1 MGDDFTFTIQIP
13 CDDDGFVLMRCPQC
27 GELFKLRP
35 ADYEADD
42 VAEVFCPSCGGV
54 SESYLTDDVIELA
67 EAIAMNS
74 VMESIHKGMKQLE
87 RRTRSKTVSFKAGKP
102 PKKETEPA
110 LKPSVDALTV
120 ATCESC
126 SRQSKISPLL
136 KMSAFICPFCGVSNF
151 NER

>member
-1 MGDDFTFTIQIP
+1 MNDDFTFAIQIP
-13 CDDDGFVLMRCPQC
+13 CDDDGFILMRCPKC

-35 ADYEADD
+35 TDYGINDAVEIR
-42 VAEVFCPSCGGV
+42 CPSCGGV

-67 EAIAMNS
+67 GAIAMNGA
-74 VMESIHKGMKQLE
+74 MEVVHKGMKQLE
-87 RRTRSKTVSFKAGKP
+87 RRTRNKRISFKAGKP
-102 PKKETEPA
+102 PKKELEPA
-110 LKPSVDALTV
+110 LKPSVDALTA

-136 KMSAFICPFCGVSNF
+136 KMSVFICPFCGVSNF